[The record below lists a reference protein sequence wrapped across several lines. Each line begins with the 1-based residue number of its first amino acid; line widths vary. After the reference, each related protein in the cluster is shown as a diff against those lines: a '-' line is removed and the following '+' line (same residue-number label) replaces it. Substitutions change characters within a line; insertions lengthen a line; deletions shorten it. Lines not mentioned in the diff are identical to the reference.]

1 MYYTYRELQR
11 RRRKKVCITI
21 AILLLLAATG
31 YGIYLYLHQ
40 EAPVAVVLKKDTV
53 KVAKKVYKYNLPDEK
68 FDITYHKVRY
78 GENLSTI
85 LSQYGLDTQQIHDLN
100 EEALKIYDTRM
111 IKSGQPY
118 AIYTTRD
125 TLATPYYMVY
135 EIDPIRYLTFYLKD
149 ELKVTEGKKPV
160 VWKKRKTKG
169 LVETSLWVS
178 MVKNNTSP
186 QLALALSHIYG
197 WTIDFFDLKKN
208 DEYKVVYEQQYVDNV
223 PMDEFHILAASFRS
237 EDCTYYAIP
246 YRQNGE
252 LMYFNEN
259 GKSLEGTFLK
269 APLDFYRITSKFS
282 NSRFHPVLKRYRA
295 HHGVDYAAPV
305 GTPVYAIGS
314 GKVIYKGYTG
324 GGGHTVKIK
333 HNGNYVTSYMHLS
346 RYARGLKVGQSVK
359 QKEVIGYVGSTGLS
373 TGPHLDFRIYENGKA
388 INPLLIKSTP
398 KHPIGE
404 ADMPAFKAVSDSL
417 MKILQKM

>member
-11 RRRKKVCITI
+11 RKRKKVFLTLLV
-21 AILLLLAATG
+21 LLLIAAAG
-31 YGIYLYLHQ
+31 YGIYLYVHH
-40 EAPVAVVLKKDTV
+40 EAPQTVVEKKDTV
-53 KVAKKVYKYNLPDEK
+53 KVVKKIYKYNLPDEK
-68 FDITYHKVRY
+68 FDIAYHKVKY
-78 GENLSTI
+78 GENLSSI
-85 LSQYGLDTQQIHDLN
+85 LSGYGLEAQQIHDLN
-100 EEALKIYDTRM
+100 EKALKIYDTRM
-111 IKSGQPY
+111 IKSGQTY
-118 AIYTTRD
+118 AIYTTKD
-125 TLATPYYMVY
+125 TLAIPYYMVY
-135 EIDPIRYLTFYLKD
+135 EIDPVRYMTFYLKD
-149 ELKVTEGKKPV
+149 GTKVTEGQKPV
-160 VWKKRKTKG
+160 VWKERKAKG
-169 LVETSLWVS
+169 LVESSLWVS

-197 WTIDFFDLKKN
+197 WTIDFFDLQKN
-208 DEYKVVYEQQYVDNV
+208 DEYKVIYEQQYVDNA

-237 EDCTYYAIP
+237 EDSTYYAIP

-252 LMYFNEN
+252 QMYFNEK

-269 APLDFYRITSKFS
+269 APLDFYRITSKFT

-295 HHGVDYAAPV
+295 HHGVDYAAPT
-305 GTPVYAIGS
+305 GTPVYAIGG
-314 GKVIYKGYTG
+314 GKVIHKGYMG

-388 INPLLIKSTP
+388 INPLHIKSTP

-404 ADMPAFKAVSDSL
+404 ADMPAFKVVSDSL
-417 MKILQKM
+417 IHLLKDM